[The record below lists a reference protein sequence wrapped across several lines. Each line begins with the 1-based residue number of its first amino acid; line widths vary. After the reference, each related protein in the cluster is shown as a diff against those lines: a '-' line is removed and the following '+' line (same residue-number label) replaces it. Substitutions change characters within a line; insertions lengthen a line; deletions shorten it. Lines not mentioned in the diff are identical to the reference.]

1 MKPYKKT
8 WMNLQ
13 GIYTEQ
19 EKKKKKTVPKGYRRY
34 VSFIERF

>member
-19 EKKKKKTVPKGYRRY
+19 GKKKKTVPKGYRRY